1 MQVRTEDH
9 APAVPGVLRGFW
21 DAERRLRVLYDAGHH
36 TDPHWGGPE
45 WPVPD
50 CPAFGWVWGAVA
62 VRGAPG
68 KQWVGRDLDTRF
80 GRNRG
85 LEIAACAI
93 SLLQGSQNLQFAV
106 SLINI

>member
-1 MQVRTEDH
+1 MQVWTEDH

-50 CPAFGWVWGAVA
+50 CPAFG
-62 VRGAPG
+62 
-68 KQWVGRDLDTRF
+68 
-80 GRNRG
+80 
-85 LEIAACAI
+85 
-93 SLLQGSQNLQFAV
+93 
-106 SLINI
+106 